1 MMRDDGVGFGPQ
13 RRGQH
18 PPGAVARDL
27 GQRIVHVSGQ
37 VEAG

>member
-1 MMRDDGVGFGPQ
+1 MMRDDGVGFGPP
-13 RRGQH
+13 RRRQH
-18 PPGAVARDL
+18 PPRPIARDL